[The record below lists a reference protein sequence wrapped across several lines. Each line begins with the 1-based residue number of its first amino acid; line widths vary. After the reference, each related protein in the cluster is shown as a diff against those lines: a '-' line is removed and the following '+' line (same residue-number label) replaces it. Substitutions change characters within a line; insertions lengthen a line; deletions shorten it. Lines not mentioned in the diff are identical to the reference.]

1 MEEIIKKKA
10 HDDELNKSK
19 PEIGQSPRKFI
30 PVPKVQG
37 NKFVKCSECG
47 RIFDSSKEGKTTSSC
62 NICDECF

>member
-1 MEEIIKKKA
+1 MEDIKKKA

-47 RIFDSSKEGKTTSSC
+47 RIFASLTGGESVLTVIEKFKS
-62 NICDECF
+62 